1 MANPP
6 DSEPERSSLE
16 GERPQEFEKA
26 KDDDLPA
33 AYLVPLA
40 ALERFRKFT
49 DLIVDRKKKHQ
60 KKGLGEYLLDK
71 GKDRIPIID
80 GNYGA
85 AGQAKRSIREFLS
98 RAFKKKEHT
107 FYIIGI
113 EVMLFDELWEKAGI
127 RTTNTQR
134 ETRKGEKT
142 QEPASPSD
150 VKTSSWVVQE
160 LLRKCSVP
168 SNLADSYVGESDQT
182 VFVRILISL
191 AAKSDSPVLIVGDT
205 GTGKEIVSREIHG
218 NSQRSSNKFIPVN
231 CGGIPRHLF
240 ESELF
245 GHKKG
250 AFTGAIKDKKGL
262 WEVAGNGTLFLDEI
276 GDLHAEHQVKILRAL
291 EEKRIRRVGGTREI
305 EVNARVIAATNQDLF
320 SMVRN
325 GKFREDLYYRLAIL
339 FINTPS
345 LRDHP
350 EDVPILAEHFWQR
363 MPRNKHRVLPR
374 EIVNALQ
381 LYPWLG
387 NVRHLRTV
395 LGRLNDMFRA
405 DPLTVRHLQAVL
417 DMDRQSTVI
426 GETPVSENDIMLHR
440 AQCLKHLKRVHEVVN
455 AIQFTLQLSLEGH
468 KTDRNAPELDRTS
481 LSLRF
486 QDLEML
492 CKCDLLFYSQ
502 KLFDEISGLKE
513 KIGYLLSVLK
523 NDIKGAEQYWVV
535 EMAKAFKQAL
545 SAIFKEIENV
555 LKEK

>member
-1 MANPP
+1 MADPP
-6 DSEPERSSLE
+6 GSEPEHSSLE

-26 KDDDLPA
+26 KDDDLPV
-33 AYLVPLA
+33 AYLVPLE

-49 DLIVDRKKKHQ
+49 DLILDLGQKHKKKD
-60 KKGLGEYLLDK
+60 LGSYLLDR
-71 GKDRIPIID
+71 GNDRVPIID
-80 GNYGA
+80 GDYSA
-85 AGQAKRSIREFLS
+85 SGQAKRSVREFLV
-98 RAFKKKEHT
+98 RASDKKEQA

-113 EVMLFDELWEKAGI
+113 EEMLFDDLWEKAGSE
-127 RTTNTQR
+127 TTNR
-134 ETRKGEKT
+134 RYETRKVKKA
-142 QEPASPSD
+142 QEPASSSD
-150 VKTSSWVVQE
+150 LRTSSWVVQE
-160 LLRKCSVP
+160 LLKKCSVP
-168 SNLADSYVGESDQT
+168 SDLADSYVGESDQT
-182 VFVRILISL
+182 VFVRVLISL
-191 AAKSDSPVLIVGDT
+191 AAKSHNPVLIIGDT

-218 NSQRSSNKFIPVN
+218 NSLRSSSQFIPVN
-231 CGGIPRHLF
+231 CGGIPRNLF

-250 AFTGAIKDKKGL
+250 AFTDAIQDKKGL

-291 EEKRIRRVGGTREI
+291 EEKKIRRVGDTREI

-350 EDVPILAEHFWQR
+350 DDVPLLADHFWKKATQD
-363 MPRNKHRVLPR
+363 KHRVLPR
-374 EIVNALQ
+374 EIVTALQ
-381 LYPWLG
+381 SYPLPG
-387 NVRHLRTV
+387 NVRHLKTV

-417 DMDRQSTVI
+417 DMDGQSTVT
-426 GETPVSENDIMLHR
+426 GESPVSEKDIMLHR

-455 AIQFTLQLSLEGH
+455 AIQFTLQLILESH
-468 KTDRNAPELDRTS
+468 KTDGSAPEPDRIS

-492 CKCDLLFYSQ
+492 CRNQLLFYSQ
-502 KLFDEISGLKE
+502 KLSDEISGLKG
-513 KIGYLLSVLK
+513 KIGYLLGVLD
-523 NDIKGAEQYWVV
+523 NDFKGAEQYWAV
-535 EMAKAFKQAL
+535 EMSEAFKQAL

-555 LKEK
+555 MREK